1 MNPTHDLDVMPQDDF
16 SQKAL
21 TIRSSRLSRR
31 VMLAGAVGLV
41 ASTAPSAVAV
51 ARGRR
56 EEIVSRL
63 LGDMELKERIAQL
76 FLFQAEQTVMPTWY
90 RDLLEQLR
98 PGGIILEQPNIGTP
112 DQIRR
117 YIRAVHR
124 SNKSV

>member
-1 MNPTHDLDVMPQDDF
+1 MKPTHDLEETPPDDI
-16 SQKAL
+16 SQKAP
-21 TIRSSRLSRR
+21 TIRSSRLLSRR

-51 ARGRR
+51 ARDRR

-90 RDLLEQLR
+90 RDLLEQLK
-98 PGGIILEQPNIGTP
+98 PGGIILEQPNIGT
-112 DQIRR
+112 
-117 YIRAVHR
+117 
-124 SNKSV
+124 